1 MDDDWPDVRQNI
13 MRARLVWGRLGTL
26 LRWEGAD
33 PKVLASFYRAVLQAI
48 LLYWYEMWVL
58 LASMAKRIYG
68 MHTNFLPM
76 ITRKR
81 AKQLED
87 GTWETPG
94 AEGIREAAG
103 TQLDRIYIER
113 CQTTVAQWVALR
125 PLFEVCAR
133 ETGYEGGL

>member
-1 MDDDWPDVRQNI
+1 MGEARNTTPMGGGRSQGVGKFLQGCFAGNSIVLVRN
-13 MRARLVWGRLGTL
+13 LG
-26 LRWEGAD
+26 
-33 PKVLASFYRAVLQAI
+33 P
-48 LLYWYEMWVL
+48 